1 MGSRWLCGQ
10 PQLLGRWELLQH
22 MPWCIARSQPL
33 AGHDPET
40 SFSPIFAARL
50 CCHGVFIHRLQHFQ
64 HLGRHPAYESQD
76 SWLGQVHR
84 ICFRWCYAEG
94 KDVPLSNPSFFST
107 VLRFNIRIRVSIQ
120 GLLPVTVRVKLTWP
134 HEMYVILFTFDIIYD
149 HHIAYIYIFNYC
161 AKHWSEKNF
170 TEWACRDHSSTG
182 KMHRGGNLPR
192 NDHNCIKAVAIAAPL
207 LFHQRTL
214 LGGQIWWLDI
224 HLMACER
231 STDHWAE
238 VSNIL
243 GALQLMLAVSIFQS
257 LCVAEFPLEDSDQ
270 TFRSKD

>member
-1 MGSRWLCGQ
+1 MIVWPTSAPWALGATAAYAVMHREVAAPRRTWSRNIVF
-10 PQLLGRWELLQH
+10 PQFLLPGCAAMAFLS
-22 MPWCIARSQPL
+22 IACSIFNIWADIQRMRAKTFGLDRSIEFVF
-33 AGHDPET
+33 AGAMQKEKM
-40 SFSPIFAARL
+40 FLFLI
-50 CCHGVFIHRLQHFQ
+50 
-64 HLGRHPAYESQD
+64 
-76 SWLGQVHR
+76 
-84 ICFRWCYAEG
+84 
-94 KDVPLSNPSFFST
+94 PSFFST

-120 GLLPVTVRVKLTWP
+120 GLLPVTVRVRLTWP
-134 HEMYVILFTFDIIYD
+134 HEMYVILFTFNIIYD
-149 HHIAYIYIFNYC
+149 HHIAYIYIYIFNYC